1 MNWGMGI
8 VLAVVAFFCLL
19 AIYFFMK
26 GYRNGMAVRT
36 FKLLGHVPYVKRWA
50 HRFLTE
56 KKESLERVDAQIAE
70 LHKQRKTTFYASL
83 GLEFTARIV
92 GCAEVFFILNIL
104 TDHVSFLSCI
114 LIMAFTSL
122 FANLFFFSPMQLG
135 AREGGFALA
144 VGGLAIPSAFGIY
157 TGLITRV
164 RELIWIVIGV
174 LLMKVG
180 NGTQNTTKMNK
191 LIDVKG
197 VIFDYGGTIDTNS
210 RHWAEVLWSKY
221 EEFQVPVDK
230 ASFRE
235 AYVHGERTLARVPL
249 VKPEHN
255 FHDVLRIK
263 TDIQV
268 KYLVEQGKLDEATAS
283 REHYAEKVADSC
295 YRYVLD
301 VLERTRPV
309 VKTLSERYKLV
320 LVSNFYGN
328 IQTILKD
335 FGLFDFFSDIIESSV
350 VGVRKPDPAIY
361 RLGVEAMG
369 LPAENVLV
377 VGDSFSKDMVPA
389 KKVGCKVAWLKG
401 EGWGNEEIDE
411 TLPDLIITD
420 LPELLSYV

>member
-1 MNWGMGI
+1 MS
-8 VLAVVAFFCLL
+8 
-19 AIYFFMK
+19 
-26 GYRNGMAVRT
+26 
-36 FKLLGHVPYVKRWA
+36 KL
-50 HRFLTE
+50 T
-56 KKESLERVDAQIAE
+56 
-70 LHKQRKTTFYASL
+70 
-83 GLEFTARIV
+83 
-92 GCAEVFFILNIL
+92 
-104 TDHVSFLSCI
+104 
-114 LIMAFTSL
+114 
-122 FANLFFFSPMQLG
+122 
-135 AREGGFALA
+135 
-144 VGGLAIPSAFGIY
+144 
-157 TGLITRV
+157 
-164 RELIWIVIGV
+164 
-174 LLMKVG
+174 
-180 NGTQNTTKMNK
+180 
-191 LIDVKG
+191 DVKG

-268 KYLVEQGKLDEATAS
+268 KYLVEQGKLDGEEAC
-283 REHYAEKVADSC
+283 RENYAEKVADSC
-295 YRYVLD
+295 YCYVLD

-309 VKTLSERYKLV
+309 VKALSERYKLV

-335 FGLFDFFSDIIESSV
+335 FGLFDFFAGIIESSV

-377 VGDSFSKDMVPA
+377 VGDSFSKDVVPA
-389 KKVGCKVAWLKG
+389 KTVGCKVAWLKG

-411 TLPDLIITD
+411 TLPDVIITD